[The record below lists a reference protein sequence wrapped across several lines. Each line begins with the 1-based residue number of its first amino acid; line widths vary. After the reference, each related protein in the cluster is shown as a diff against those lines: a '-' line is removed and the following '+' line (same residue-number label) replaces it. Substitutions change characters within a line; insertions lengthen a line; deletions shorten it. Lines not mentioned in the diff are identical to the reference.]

1 MIWKLLVVVLL
12 STFEIYAAIGSGMYA
27 GLSKEVI
34 LICVLVGGIAG
45 VFASLYLGNYI
56 NKLIARFK
64 KPKPIDPNAKPNF
77 KERLLLNLKSKY
89 GLFGVGFIGTFLV
102 GGPISM
108 GVGLT
113 LGITPKSV
121 LKWCLLAI
129 ILRSFFWV
137 YALELLVDVVK
148 KLF

>member
-1 MIWKLLVVVLL
+1 MIWKIIVVVLL

-27 GLSKEVI
+27 GLNKEAI
-34 LICVLVGGIAG
+34 LICVLVGGIVG
-45 VFASLYLGNYI
+45 VFASVYLGNYI
-56 NKLIARFK
+56 NTFIAKFK
-64 KPKPIDPNAKPNF
+64 KPKPIDVHAKANF
-77 KERLLLNLKSKY
+77 KERLLLNLKTKY

-108 GVGLT
+108 GIGLT

-129 ILRSFFWV
+129 VLRSIFWV
-137 YALELLVDVVK
+137 Y
-148 KLF
+148 LFEFMVSLFH